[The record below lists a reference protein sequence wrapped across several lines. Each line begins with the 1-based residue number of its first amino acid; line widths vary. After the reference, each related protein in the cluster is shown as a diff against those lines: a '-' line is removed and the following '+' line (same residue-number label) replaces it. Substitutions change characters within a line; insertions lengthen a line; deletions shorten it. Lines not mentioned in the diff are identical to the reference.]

1 MRFSKAGCEANQLD
15 LTEMTISPVQSN
27 PTFRDRLSWFRS
39 LFIFD
44 PLIYFYTVFF
54 GTLSLLSSLFDRHG
68 RVQHWFARAWSWMIL
83 HTSMCPVEVIG
94 RERLADSKCSV
105 FAVNHISAFDI
116 PTLYV
121 HLPFQYRIM
130 AKKELFRY
138 PFLGWHLRRSG
149 QLPIDQDNP
158 GSSVRS
164 LKRAIDTLRDGM
176 PLVIFPEGGRSA
188 TGQVQPFLT
197 GAFYIAIKAKVEIIP
212 VALVGTYEALPMNT
226 FHIRPHPIKV
236 VVGEPIPTAGYSL
249 RDMDA
254 LASRVQK
261 AVEDLYY
268 RYSEVPDPRMAGKA
282 VGTSNE

>member
-1 MRFSKAGCEANQLD
+1 MQTKS
-15 LTEMTISPVQSN
+15 
-27 PTFRDRLSWFRS
+27 TFRERLSWFRS
-39 LFIFD
+39 LFVLD

-83 HTSMCPVEVIG
+83 HTCMCPVEVIG
-94 RERLADSKCSV
+94 RERLHDPRCSV

-121 HLPFQYRIM
+121 HLPFQFRIM

-158 GSSVRS
+158 GSSIRS
-164 LKRAIDTLRDGM
+164 LKRAIDTLREGM

-212 VALVGTYEALPMNT
+212 VALVGTFEALPMNT

-249 RDMDA
+249 RDMDT
-254 LASRVQK
+254 LASGVQK

-268 RYSEVPDPRMAGKA
+268 AHSEVPDPRLAGKA
-282 VGTSNE
+282 VGISNE